1 MLSPHSA
8 LAFRGDE
15 AGDRIV
21 MTRHSLEDWC
31 RKMSARMWGR
41 QRFIT
46 QGCTDRQRLSASAV
60 PGAKVVL
67 YRAPPGYGKSVQ
79 VALAANIRDPEHESA
94 VYINRRSYP
103 DPREVTDSLFAALVL
118 YQIEGPESREA
129 LKSDTDTIEALRDA
143 LFNARKTIRICLDGP
158 GEGADNGD
166 LIEDLIC
173 ETPDNVKFF
182 IAPGSAGALP
192 RLSLMTGV
200 VTYGA
205 DELAFTEEDLKEPEK
220 LGEVTGIGGS
230 EAGNIIQATG
240 GWPALVRLMC
250 QTPNPD
256 LPPASWPE
264 TRSYF
269 RDNLLSVLPRHARR
283 FVCNAAMLEEISA
296 ECYDYVYK
304 TQQADQEISFL
315 NEKFALL
322 APTASSGKRLTMHPV
337 LREYLRSV
345 FSATQRE
352 RRSYV
357 LKRVAFWHWRR
368 GEYLHSINVALE
380 ASDHRWARV
389 VSDSIIL
396 DVALR
401 QGEIE
406 VLRTWFEKV
415 PARTIKKIASLGI
428 GYAWTLYFSQQARQ
442 AEEMLA
448 SSRHPISR
456 GLGSLDEEGW
466 RELVKAIGKATHDEL
481 PESQA
486 LCEKWIDAFGDRN
499 LVGKGAALTCQ
510 AFIASSDRRFEELE
524 ELLHRAAVANQS
536 SNQLYAFIWLKT
548 AEIQTELFK
557 GDMVRA
563 MHLLRQA
570 DKTAEKIG
578 VPKSFLSKMLGV
590 LEVQILLEQDHH
602 LVSPES
608 AQASFDFALNYGVTD
623 ILWGCTQTCSRLL
636 YHQGFR
642 DRAMA
647 LLEQARLAASERELP
662 RLNILTKVQL
672 AEFTLLNNEELEP
685 PILPDESELI
695 FTPNQNR
702 AIQAHIALVRSMYRL
717 RLGKQFGVAGNYARE
732 ALQAASAI
740 SDARTRVAAQYCQAL
755 AAFALGSSKPA
766 KRMMLDANLHAE
778 HLNCHFTPL
787 WIKEALLS
795 LSPLARNLFDDLPD
809 TAEAATTKDPEVRAG
824 DLSAAPVPG
833 HTDSVIT
840 VRQISIL
847 KCISNGMTNKA
858 IAERL
863 LVTED
868 AVKWHLKKIF
878 SELGVTNR
886 VQAVTEARLRGLL

>member
-1 MLSPHSA
+1 
-8 LAFRGDE
+8 
-15 AGDRIV
+15 
-21 MTRHSLEDWC
+21 
-31 RKMSARMWGR
+31 MSARMWGR

-103 DPREVTDSLFAALVL
+103 DARDVTDSLFAALVL
-118 YQIEGPESREA
+118 YQLEGPESRGA

-143 LFNARKTIRICLDGP
+143 LFNAKKTIRICLDGP

-173 ETPDNVKFF
+173 ETPGNVKFF
-182 IAPGSAGALP
+182 IAPGSTGALP

-205 DELAFTEEDLKEPEK
+205 DELAFTEEELEE
-220 LGEVTGIGGS
+220 LGEVTGIDGL
-230 EAGNIIQATG
+230 EAGNMIQATG

-269 RDNLLSVLPRHARR
+269 RDNLLSVLPDNARR

-415 PARTIKKIASLGI
+415 PARTIKKIASLSI

-524 ELLHRAAVANQS
+524 ELLHKAAVANQS
-536 SNQLYAFIWLKT
+536 SNQFYAFIWLKT

-685 PILPDESELI
+685 PILPDESELT

-833 HTDSVIT
+833 HTDAVIT

-878 SELGVTNR
+878 SELEVTNR

>member
-1 MLSPHSA
+1 
-8 LAFRGDE
+8 
-15 AGDRIV
+15 
-21 MTRHSLEDWC
+21 
-31 RKMSARMWGR
+31 MSARMWGR

-103 DPREVTDSLFAALVL
+103 DARDVTDSLFAALVL
-118 YQIEGPESREA
+118 YQLEGPESRGA

-143 LFNARKTIRICLDGP
+143 LFNAKKTIRICLDGP

-173 ETPDNVKFF
+173 ETPGNVKFF
-182 IAPGSAGALP
+182 IAPGSTGALP

-205 DELAFTEEDLKEPEK
+205 DELAFTEEELEE
-220 LGEVTGIGGS
+220 LGEVTGIDGL
-230 EAGNIIQATG
+230 EAGNMIQATG

-269 RDNLLSVLPRHARR
+269 RDNLLSVLPDNARR

-415 PARTIKKIASLGI
+415 PARTIKKIASLSI

-524 ELLHRAAVANQS
+524 ELLHKAAVVNQS
-536 SNQLYAFIWLKT
+536 SNQFYAFIWLKT

-570 DKTAEKIG
+570 NKTAEKIG

-590 LEVQILLEQDHH
+590 LELQILLEQDHH

-685 PILPDESELI
+685 PILPDESELT

-809 TAEAATTKDPEVRAG
+809 TAEAATTKDPEVRAD
-824 DLSAAPVPG
+824 DLSAPPVPG
-833 HTDSVIT
+833 HTDSAIT

-847 KCISNGMTNKA
+847 KCISNGMTNKQ

-878 SELGVTNR
+878 SVLEVTNR

>member
-1 MLSPHSA
+1 
-8 LAFRGDE
+8 
-15 AGDRIV
+15 

-103 DPREVTDSLFAALVL
+103 DARDVTDSLFAALVL
-118 YQIEGPESREA
+118 YQLEGPESREA

-143 LFNARKTIRICLDGP
+143 LSNAKKTIRICLDGP

-173 ETPDNVKFF
+173 ETPGNVKFF
-182 IAPGSAGALP
+182 IAPGSTGALP

-205 DELAFTEEDLKEPEK
+205 DELAFTEEELEE
-220 LGEVTGIGGS
+220 LGEVTGIDGL
-230 EAGNIIQATG
+230 EAGNMIQATG

-269 RDNLLSVLPRHARR
+269 RDNLLSVLPDNARR

-415 PARTIKKIASLGI
+415 PVRTIKKIASLSI

-448 SSRHPISR
+448 NSRHPISR

-481 PESQA
+481 QESQT

-499 LVGKGAALTCQ
+499 MVGKGAALTCQ

-563 MHLLRQA
+563 MYLLRQA
-570 DKTAEKIG
+570 NKTAEKIG

-590 LEVQILLEQDHH
+590 LELQILLEQDHH
-602 LVSPES
+602 QVSPES
-608 AQASFDFALNYGVTD
+608 AQISFDFALNYAVTD
-623 ILWGCTQTCSRLL
+623 ILWGCTQACSRLL

-672 AEFTLLNNEELEP
+672 AEFTLLNNEDLEP
-685 PILPDESELI
+685 PVLPDESELT
-695 FTPNQNR
+695 FLPNQNR
-702 AIQAHIALVRSMYRL
+702 AIQARIALVNSMYRL

-755 AAFALGSSKPA
+755 AAFALGSEKPA
-766 KRMMLDANLHAE
+766 KRMILDANLHAE
-778 HLNCHFTPL
+778 HLNCHFTAL

-795 LSPLARNLFDDLPD
+795 LGPLAQNLFDDLPD
-809 TAEAATTKDPEVRAG
+809 TAKATAATDPEVRAEG
-824 DLSAAPVPG
+824 LSAPLVPG
-833 HTDSVIT
+833 HTDSVLT

-847 KCISNGMTNKA
+847 KCISSGMTNRM
-858 IAERL
+858 IAEQL

-868 AVKWHLKKIF
+868 AVKWHLKRIF
-878 SELGVTNR
+878 SELEVTNR
-886 VQAVTEARLRGLL
+886 AQAVTEARLRGLL

>member
-1 MLSPHSA
+1 
-8 LAFRGDE
+8 
-15 AGDRIV
+15 
-21 MTRHSLEDWC
+21 
-31 RKMSARMWGR
+31 MSARMWGR

-103 DPREVTDSLFAALVL
+103 DARDVTDSLFAALVL
-118 YQIEGPESREA
+118 YQLEGPESRGA

-143 LFNARKTIRICLDGP
+143 LFNAKKTIRICLDGP

-173 ETPDNVKFF
+173 ETPGNVKFF
-182 IAPGSAGALP
+182 IAPGSTGALP

-205 DELAFTEEDLKEPEK
+205 DELAFTEEELEE
-220 LGEVTGIGGS
+220 LGEVTGIDGL
-230 EAGNIIQATG
+230 EAGNMIQATG

-269 RDNLLSVLPRHARR
+269 RDNLLSVLPDNARR

-415 PARTIKKIASLGI
+415 PARTIKKIASLSI

-499 LVGKGAALTCQ
+499 MVGKGAALTCQ

-524 ELLHRAAVANQS
+524 ELLHKAAVANQS
-536 SNQLYAFIWLKT
+536 SNQFYAFIWLKT

-578 VPKSFLSKMLGV
+578 VPKSFLNKMLGV
-590 LEVQILLEQDHH
+590 LELQILLEQDHH
-602 LVSPES
+602 QVSPES
-608 AQASFDFALNYGVTD
+608 AQISFDFALNYGVTD

-685 PILPDESELI
+685 PILPDESELT

-833 HTDSVIT
+833 HTDAVIT

-878 SELGVTNR
+878 SELEVTNR

>member
-1 MLSPHSA
+1 
-8 LAFRGDE
+8 
-15 AGDRIV
+15 
-21 MTRHSLEDWC
+21 
-31 RKMSARMWGR
+31 MWGR

-103 DPREVTDSLFAALVL
+103 DARDVTDSLFAALVL
-118 YQIEGPESREA
+118 YQIQGPESRGT

-143 LFNARKTIRICLDGP
+143 LFNAKKTIRICLDGP

-173 ETPDNVKFF
+173 ETPGNVKFF
-182 IAPGSAGALP
+182 IAPGSTGALP

-205 DELAFTEEDLKEPEK
+205 DELAFTEEELEE
-220 LGEVTGIGGS
+220 LGEVTGIDGL
-230 EAGNIIQATG
+230 EAGNMIQATG

-269 RDNLLSVLPRHARR
+269 RDNLLSVLPDNARR

-315 NEKFALL
+315 DEKFALL

-415 PARTIKKIASLGI
+415 PARTIKKIASLSI

-524 ELLHRAAVANQS
+524 ELLHKAAVANQS
-536 SNQLYAFIWLKT
+536 SNQVYAFIWLKT

-570 DKTAEKIG
+570 NKTAEKIG

-590 LEVQILLEQDHH
+590 LELQILLEQDHH

-685 PILPDESELI
+685 PILPDESELT

-787 WIKEALLS
+787 WIKETLLS

-809 TAEAATTKDPEVRAG
+809 TAEAATTKDPEVRAD
-824 DLSAAPVPG
+824 DLSAPPVPG
-833 HTDSVIT
+833 HTDAAIT

>member
-1 MLSPHSA
+1 
-8 LAFRGDE
+8 
-15 AGDRIV
+15 
-21 MTRHSLEDWC
+21 
-31 RKMSARMWGR
+31 MSARMWGR

-103 DPREVTDSLFAALVL
+103 DARDVTDSLFAALVL
-118 YQIEGPESREA
+118 YQLEGPESRGA

-143 LFNARKTIRICLDGP
+143 LFNAKKTIRICLDGP

-173 ETPDNVKFF
+173 ETPGNVKFF
-182 IAPGSAGALP
+182 IAPGSTGALP

-205 DELAFTEEDLKEPEK
+205 DELAFTEEELEE
-220 LGEVTGIGGS
+220 LGEVTGIDGL
-230 EAGNIIQATG
+230 EAGNMIQATG

-269 RDNLLSVLPRHARR
+269 RDNLLSVLPDNARR

-415 PARTIKKIASLGI
+415 PARTIKKIASLSI

-524 ELLHRAAVANQS
+524 ELLHKAAVVNQS
-536 SNQLYAFIWLKT
+536 SNQFYAFIWLKT

-570 DKTAEKIG
+570 NKTAEKIG

-590 LEVQILLEQDHH
+590 LELQILLEQDHH

-685 PILPDESELI
+685 PILPDESELT

-787 WIKEALLS
+787 WIKETLLS

-809 TAEAATTKDPEVRAG
+809 TAEAATTKDPEVRAD
-824 DLSAAPVPG
+824 DLSAPPVPG
-833 HTDSVIT
+833 HTDSAIT

>member
-1 MLSPHSA
+1 
-8 LAFRGDE
+8 
-15 AGDRIV
+15 

-103 DPREVTDSLFAALVL
+103 DARDVTDSLFAALVL
-118 YQIEGPESREA
+118 YQLEGPESRGT

-143 LFNARKTIRICLDGP
+143 LSNAKKTIRICLDGP

-173 ETPDNVKFF
+173 ETPGNVKFF

-205 DELAFTEEDLKEPEK
+205 DELAFTEGDLKEPEK
-220 LGEVTGIGGS
+220 LGEVTGIDGL
-230 EAGNIIQATG
+230 EAGNMIQATG

-322 APTASSGKRLTMHPV
+322 APTAASGKHLTMHPV

-415 PARTIKKIASLGI
+415 PARTIKKIASLSI

-524 ELLHRAAVANQS
+524 ELLHKAAVANQS
-536 SNQLYAFIWLKT
+536 SNQFYAFIWLKA

-557 GDMVRA
+557 GDIVRA

-766 KRMMLDANLHAE
+766 KRLILDANLHAE

-795 LSPLARNLFDDLPD
+795 LSPLAQDLFNDLPD
-809 TAEAATTKDPEVRAG
+809 DSEAKATKDPDVRIE
-824 DLSAAPVPG
+824 DSSVPPVPG
-833 HTDSVIT
+833 NAHSTIT
-840 VRQISIL
+840 IKQISLL
-847 KCISNGMTNKA
+847 KCVSNGMTNRE

-868 AVKWHLKKIF
+868 TVKWHMKKIF
-878 SELGVTNR
+878 SELKVTNR